1 MKARL
6 NKAMAIPATN
16 TRCRLRLM
24 LQIGFLDRGVDV
36 GAVVDAQ
43 PIQAQS
49 FQPRRGMRGLYLG
62 DCIVDNGDHIAS
74 VCCLLGTWRQ

>member
-6 NKAMAIPATN
+6 KKAMAIPATN

-36 GAVVDAQ
+36 GAVVDTQ
-43 PIQAQS
+43 PIQGNVS
-49 FQPRRGMRGLYLG
+49 LDVPTH
-62 DCIVDNGDHIAS
+62 NH
-74 VCCLLGTWRQ
+74 